1 MKVQFY
7 YLFGGRSLLHNSL
20 LIYFTPLLVT
30 STCFPLFL
38 TKPTF
43 SGCAGITAFL
53 PFAFLITFILH
64 TFPNLLP
71 ISSFPPSSSQSS
83 KNNLGPA
90 RSSEPDSCDAW
101 ALRAWAAAEGA
112 GLGDLVRPQQLQGG
126 GSRRRRAEAPLCSFI
141 FRGWVSGS
149 WGKYS
154 SMYRS

>member
-7 YLFGGRSLLHNSL
+7 YLSGGRSLLHNSL

-64 TFPNLLP
+64 TFQLFLICCPLAPFHLP
-71 ISSFPPSSSQSS
+71 
-83 KNNLGPA
+83 PA
-90 RSSEPDSCDAW
+90 KAAKITWARPGAANQTVVMHEPCVPERLQKEQAW
-101 ALRAWAAAEGA
+101 GT
-112 GLGDLVRPQQLQGG
+112 
-126 GSRRRRAEAPLCSFI
+126 
-141 FRGWVSGS
+141 
-149 WGKYS
+149 
-154 SMYRS
+154 